1 MERRSNGPRISRER
15 EGWRGGCV
23 AGDSPRCSRR
33 DGQARRLHTL
43 VRLLAHFLLDI
54 MSLATYTN
62 TMTIDRKPVIWV
74 HGELKSPPMSSA
86 ARIEAGYLL
95 GLVQE
100 GVSLGMPQ
108 SRPMPQIGP
117 RCHEL
122 RIRDE
127 STNWRIIYRI
137 DDRAILVVDI
147 FKKKS
152 AATPKR
158 VIEACKRHLRP
169 YDRK

>member
-1 MERRSNGPRISRER
+1 
-15 EGWRGGCV
+15 
-23 AGDSPRCSRR
+23 
-33 DGQARRLHTL
+33 
-43 VRLLAHFLLDI
+43 
-54 MSLATYTN
+54 MSLMTYTT
-62 TMTIDRKPVIWV
+62 TMTADRKPLIWV
-74 HGELKSPPMSSA
+74 YGELKTPPMTAA
-86 ARIEAGYLL
+86 ARVEAGYLL

-122 RIRDE
+122 RVRAED
-127 STNWRIIYRI
+127 TNWRIIYRI
-137 DDRAILVVDI
+137 DERAILVVDI

-158 VIEACKRHLRP
+158 VIDACKKRLTA
-169 YDRK
+169 YDRG

>member
-1 MERRSNGPRISRER
+1 
-15 EGWRGGCV
+15 
-23 AGDSPRCSRR
+23 
-33 DGQARRLHTL
+33 
-43 VRLLAHFLLDI
+43 
-54 MSLATYTN
+54 MSLTTYTV

-74 HGELKSPPMSSA
+74 YGELKSPPVSSA

-108 SRPMPQIGP
+108 SRPMPQIGS

-122 RIRDE
+122 RVRDE
-127 STNWRIIYRI
+127 NTNWRIIYRI

-147 FKKKS
+147 FRKKT
-152 AATPKR
+152 ATTPKR
-158 VIEACKRHLRP
+158 VIEACKKRLRA
-169 YDRK
+169 YDPK

>member
-1 MERRSNGPRISRER
+1 MS
-15 EGWRGGCV
+15 
-23 AGDSPRCSRR
+23 
-33 DGQARRLHTL
+33 LTTYT
-43 VRLLAHFLLDI
+43 DI
-54 MSLATYTN
+54 MAN
-62 TMTIDRKPVIWV
+62 DRKPVIWV
-74 HGELKSPPMSSA
+74 RGEIKSPPMSSA

-100 GVSLGMPQ
+100 GVSLEMPQ

-122 RIRDE
+122 RVRDE
-127 STNWRIIYRI
+127 DTSWRIIYRI
-137 DDRAILVVDI
+137 DERAILVVDI

-152 AATPKR
+152 ATTPKR
-158 VIEACKRHLRP
+158 VIEACERRLRA

>member
-1 MERRSNGPRISRER
+1 
-15 EGWRGGCV
+15 
-23 AGDSPRCSRR
+23 
-33 DGQARRLHTL
+33 
-43 VRLLAHFLLDI
+43 
-54 MSLATYTN
+54 MSLATCTS
-62 TMTIDRKPVIWV
+62 TTTIDRKPVIWI
-74 HGELKSPPMSSA
+74 HGEFKSPPVSSA
-86 ARIEAGYLL
+86 ARIQAGYLL

-127 STNWRIIYRI
+127 GTNWRIIYRI

-147 FKKKS
+147 FKRKS
-152 AATPKR
+152 TATPKR